1 MHSELVNY
9 IETESLDPEDNSI
22 LDSLKSR
29 LHKLEGY
36 KKVLEKFNLSRDW
49 FREIDPYI
57 TEAAYLGCDDV
68 LKSIKHGI
76 GENIQSIHVTDFNTF
91 LTENKSPLIWNH
103 WDLLEKHLNN
113 NVDWHGLSGNPNA
126 ITILEKHLDKVNW
139 EYLSDNIYNYHKEKI
154 ASLNKLKLFT
164 TDFQI

>member
-9 IETESLDPEDNSI
+9 IETESLDPEDATV
-22 LDSLKSR
+22 LDNLKSR

-36 KKVLEKFNLSRDW
+36 KEVLEKFNLSRDW

-68 LKSIKHGI
+68 LKSIRHGI
-76 GENIQSIHVTDFNTF
+76 SENIQSIHVTDFNGF

-103 WDLLEKHLNN
+103 WDLLEKHIDK
-113 NVDWHGLSGNPNA
+113 VDWYWLSRN
-126 ITILEKHLDKVNW
+126 
-139 EYLSDNIYNYHKEKI
+139 SYNYCKEKI

>member
-1 MHSELVNY
+1 MHSELLNY
-9 IETESLDPEDNSI
+9 IETESLDPEDNTV

-36 KKVLEKFNLSRDW
+36 KEVLEKFNLSRDW

-57 TEAAYLGCDDV
+57 TEAAYLGCDGV
-68 LKSIKHGI
+68 LKSIRHSISK
-76 GENIQSIHVTDFNTF
+76 NIQTIHVTDFNGF
-91 LTENKSPLIWNH
+91 LTEKSPLIWNH

-139 EYLSDNIYNYHKEKI
+139 YWLSGNNYDYYKEKI
-154 ASLNKLKLFT
+154 SRLNKLKLFT
-164 TDFQI
+164 ADFQI